1 MLDYINTHNGGLINQ
16 VQPEVENEAAPI
28 INSILGEAIENG
40 DKLFNGD
47 SSSGSGSASSDPFGL
62 SSLMSSGDTLLT
74 QALVNGASGY
84 LANGLTSL
92 ADTLTSSGK
101 K

>member
-47 SSSGSGSASSDPFGL
+47 SSSGSGSSDPFGL

-84 LANGLTSL
+84 LANELTSL
-92 ADTLTSSGK
+92 ADSLTSSGK